1 MASPAQQLDSF
12 KGETQASYSNEEWDT
27 HMENIF
33 EAIEDGSIDQDALS
47 QPEYTG
53 VYNWLHGR

>member
-1 MASPAQQLDSF
+1 MHGWQRQLDSF
-12 KGETQASYSNEEWDT
+12 KGETQDSYTDAEWDT

-33 EAIEDGSIDQDALS
+33 EAIEDGSIDQDHIS
-47 QPEYTG
+47 QVEYTG